1 MIQPLLCLT
10 LLASQLTACAPSPP
24 RPLSWDTQP
33 VGAARVT
40 SAGEPLSP
48 RERRA
53 RYEELVSDWTRT
65 GECFEDM
72 EGRLFV
78 SATLLSPTFERAR
91 AAELSV
97 RQSLTAAERRREEEG
112 LTRRAQEQRLFF
124 VALATQEHTHN
135 DLRPRGSVF
144 SAHLIVGEEAIPPS
158 WIIEATVQEQLA
170 LRFEFPFLSSLHR
183 GYWVSF
189 PAVPL
194 SGLTRLR
201 VAGIPGAV
209 TLSWDLGGP
218 ESSHLES
225 RAPQGRKEA
234 S

>member
-1 MIQPLLCLT
+1 MRPRSTLTLMARCLT
-10 LLASQLTACAPSPP
+10 LMASQLTACASAPP
-24 RPLSWDTQP
+24 RPLLWDS
-33 VGAARVT
+33 GAPSAPSAPRAPSAPSAPSAR
-40 SAGEPLSP
+40 A
-48 RERRA
+48 
-53 RYEELVSDWTRT
+53 YEELVDEWTRT

-91 AAELSV
+91 AAQLSA
-97 RQSLTAAERRREEEG
+97 RQSLTRAEHRREEEG

-135 DLRPRGSVF
+135 DLRPRGSTF
-144 SAHLIVGEEAIPPS
+144 SAHLIIGDEAIPAS
-158 WIIEATVQEQLA
+158 WIIEATVQEQLS

-189 PAVPL
+189 PAVEM
-194 SGLTRLR
+194 GGVARLR
-201 VAGIPGAV
+201 VSGVPGAV
-209 TLSWDLGGP
+209 TLSWDIKP
-218 ESSHLES
+218 A
-225 RAPQGRKEA
+225 APQGRKEA